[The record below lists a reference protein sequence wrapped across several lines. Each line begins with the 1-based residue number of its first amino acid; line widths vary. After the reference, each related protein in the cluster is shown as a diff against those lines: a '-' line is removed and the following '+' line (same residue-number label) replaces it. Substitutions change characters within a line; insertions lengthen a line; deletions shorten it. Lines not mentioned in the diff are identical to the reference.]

1 MRTFFDE
8 KQINNLHEF
17 SDFYE
22 YETIFDFQ
30 NSYKEGEECTEI
42 KADFTEETLEQAL
55 CKIWQELR
63 ELEWKN
69 INSTANALNIDGEL
83 SNLIWKI
90 PRNCKTKM
98 ESKKYLFVPVWCR
111 KKETCGDEVSIK
123 PNSSEFEISSDNKTL
138 KNSVSY
144 TYTWNYEKDT
154 LQKICDKAKKDTPEA
169 VFMRYC
175 YRWLSQ
181 EEKS

>member
-1 MRTFFDE
+1 MLFPVVQPSNTEQVYYQALQMAAMMHEESADIKKVKGFFQPWHSMIRNFRNWGAHNKFDNASLDGEQFAFLFCIALRTFFDE

-42 KADFTEETLEQAL
+42 KADFTKETLEQSL
-55 CKIWQELR
+55 YKIWQELR

-90 PRNCKTKM
+90 PRNCKTIARA
-98 ESKKYLFVPVWCR
+98 C
-111 KKETCGDEVSIK
+111 
-123 PNSSEFEISSDNKTL
+123 
-138 KNSVSY
+138 
-144 TYTWNYEKDT
+144 
-154 LQKICDKAKKDTPEA
+154 
-169 VFMRYC
+169 
-175 YRWLSQ
+175 
-181 EEKS
+181 